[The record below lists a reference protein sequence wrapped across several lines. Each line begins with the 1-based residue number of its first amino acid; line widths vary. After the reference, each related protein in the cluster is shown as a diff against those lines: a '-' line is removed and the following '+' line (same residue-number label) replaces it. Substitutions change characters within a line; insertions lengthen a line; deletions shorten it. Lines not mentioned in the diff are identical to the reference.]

1 MNEDQFIHD
10 ISVHEWFIKKGF
22 SDELVDLAYNL
33 NITHGYSAKDVS
45 VLMLMFV
52 NAFAASQS
60 RLGFQTSLVAEGG
73 NIRIAEEMAKN
84 LKHEILLNKDCLLY
98 TSPSPRD

>member
-1 MNEDQFIHD
+1 MGGNNPLKAPQEWMNEDQFIHD

-52 NAFAASQS
+52 NA
-60 RLGFQTSLVAEGG
+60 LLH
-73 NIRIAEEMAKN
+73 
-84 LKHEILLNKDCLLY
+84 LKADWVFKPVC
-98 TSPSPRD
+98 